1 MLTGEGATFCAGAD
15 ISSLRE
21 PGESPQGLAVRAEE
35 ALAAFAKPTLAAV
48 RGYCVGGGCQ
58 LAAACDLRF
67 AETDAL
73 FGVTP
78 AKLGIVYPA
87 SSTRRLVSLVG
98 PSAAKYLLFSGEL
111 IDTERALRTGLVD
124 EVLPPGE
131 LGKRV
136 AEFTRVLATR
146 SQLTQ
151 AAAKEFATGARTG
164 TRTGRR
170 RRTAAATPRRASPP
184 SWSGGRR
191 TSPGPCESDGVSS
204 PGSGR
209 LSAPRRQRST
219 IWAGAFSGDPASY
232 GGCGSYS
239 VSSWT
244 VWASSSPRD
253 PAEQSEPHV
262 DAGRDAGGGDV
273 LAVEHH
279 PLPGR
284 LGAERVRV
292 VEGQPVR
299 GGPAALE
306 ESGGGEEQRAG
317 AHGGG
322 PGAGGVRRAQP
333 VEQDLSP
340 HLRGLAGAAGHH
352 ARCRGP

>member
-1 MLTGEGATFCAGAD
+1 MEQSEPGPRLVHTVTDGVATVVISNPAKRNAMTAAMWRALPELLGRLEADASVRALVLTGEGPTFCAGAD

-21 PGESPQGLAVRAEE
+21 PGESPQDLAVRAEE
-35 ALAAFAKPTLAAV
+35 ALAAFAKPTVAAV

-78 AKLGIVYPA
+78 AKLGIVYPS

-136 AEFTRVLATR
+136 AEFTRIVATR

-151 AAAKEFATGARTG
+151 AAAKEFATGRT
-164 TRTGRR
+164 
-170 RRTAAATPRRASPP
+170 
-184 SWSGGRR
+184 
-191 TSPGPCESDGVSS
+191 D
-204 PGSGR
+204 
-209 LSAPRRQRST
+209 
-219 IWAGAFSGDPASY
+219 
-232 GGCGSYS
+232 
-239 VSSWT
+239 
-244 VWASSSPRD
+244 
-253 PAEQSEPHV
+253 
-262 DAGRDAGGGDV
+262 RDAYWQ
-273 LAVEHH
+273 A
-279 PLPGR
+279 
-284 LGAERVRV
+284 
-292 VEGQPVR
+292 Q
-299 GGPAALE
+299 
-306 ESGGGEEQRAG
+306 

-322 PGAGGVRRAQP
+322 DTAEGIAAFLERRA
-333 VEQDLSP
+333 P
-340 HLRGLAGAAGHH
+340 HFTWTV
-352 ARCRGP
+352 